1 MRAVKFGGSS
11 VADAPRLRAAG
22 AILARLRARGPVT
35 AVVSAMAG
43 VTDGLLRVAAGAT
56 RGDAGWPD
64 ELDALGQRHRAT
76 YQALTREIPELF
88 RRQWVEVEREAAALE
103 RVGPAWDAPARALAA
118 ARFSG
123 WGERLAIGLLAAATE
138 AEGAPAFALD
148 DAPVLLSGR
157 ERPDVAP
164 EPSALAT
171 RAWLLPRLAMPV
183 MRGAI
188 PILPG
193 YIARDAEGRLT
204 TLGRN
209 GSDYSAAVI
218 AAALG
223 VTQLTIYSDV
233 AGIYTADPRVLPV
246 ARLLPAL
253 AYDEAARIAALGA
266 RALHPR
272 AVEPLVKSAIPLELR
287 ATSAPDAPGTDIGP
301 AARLALQHA
310 REAVWVVAS
319 GPSAIAGASDVVALR
334 LPAWPAHS
342 DDGCD
347 CAALAALAVEPFAL
361 IPLTV
366 ARDKLLLTVAE
377 THADEAVRA
386 LHAVLADCASRHA
399 SVTGARLVANA

>member
-11 VADAPRLRAAG
+11 VADAPRLRTAG
-22 AILARLRARGPVT
+22 AILARLRASEPVT

-43 VTDGLLRVAAGAT
+43 VTDGLLRVADGAT
-56 RGDAGWPD
+56 SGAAPGWST
-64 ELDALGQRHRAT
+64 ELRAIGERHRIA
-76 YQALTREIPELF
+76 YHALTGAVPAVFE
-88 RRQWVEVEREAAALE
+88 RQWAQTEREAMALA
-103 RVGPAWDAPARALAA
+103 RIGPSLDAPARASAA

-123 WGERLAIGLLAAATE
+123 WGERLAVGLLAVATE
-138 AEGAPAFALD
+138 LEGARAFALD

-157 ERPDVAP
+157 ERAGVAP

-193 YIARDAEGRLT
+193 YIAYDAEGRLM

-209 GSDYSAAVI
+209 GSDHSAAVV

-223 VTQLTIYSDV
+223 GSQLTIYSDV
-233 AGIYTADPRVLPV
+233 AGVYDADPRVAPG

-253 AYDEAARIAALGA
+253 AYDEAARIASLGA

-272 AVEPLVKSAIPLELR
+272 AVEPLAQSAIPLELR
-287 ATSAPDAPGTDIGP
+287 AAHAPDAPGTDIGL
-301 AARLALQHA
+301 AARLSRLHT
-310 REAVWVVAS
+310 REATWVVVS
-319 GPSAIAGASDVVALR
+319 RSAGAPHVVDVTALR
-334 LPAWPAHS
+334 LPAWPRREE
-342 DDGCD
+342 GCD
-347 CAALAALAVEPFAL
+347 CVARAVLAIERFAL

-366 ARDKLLLTVAE
+366 AWDELRLTVAE
-377 THADEAVRA
+377 SRAAEAMRA
-386 LHAVLADCASRHA
+386 LHVLLAGCASSHA
-399 SVTGARLVANA
+399 GEMGARLIAGA

>member
-11 VADAPRLRAAG
+11 VADAPRLRTAG
-22 AILARLRARGPVT
+22 AILAQLRAGGPVT

-43 VTDGLLRVAAGAT
+43 VTDGLLRVADGAM
-56 RGDAGWPD
+56 RGGADW
-64 ELDALGQRHRAT
+64 LDDLSALGERHRST
-76 YQALTREIPELF
+76 YLALTGEVAADF
-88 RRQWVEVEREAAALE
+88 QRQWAEVEREAAALA
-103 RVGPAWDAPARALAA
+103 RVGVALDEPAHTLAA

-123 WGERLAIGLLAAATE
+123 WGERLAVGLLAAATV

-148 DAPVLLSGR
+148 DAPILLSGR
-157 ERPDVAP
+157 ERPGVTP

-223 VTQLTIYSDV
+223 VTRLTIYSDV
-233 AGIYTADPRVLPV
+233 AGVYTADPRVLPG

-253 AYDEAARIAALGA
+253 AYDEAARIATLGA
-266 RALHPR
+266 KALHPR
-272 AVEPLVKSAIPLELR
+272 AVEPLASGAIPLELR
-287 ATSAPDAPGTDIGP
+287 ATHAPDASGTDIGP
-301 AARLALQHA
+301 AARLSRQRA
-310 REAVWVVAS
+310 REAAWVVAS
-319 GPSAIAGASDVVALR
+319 RPAATPGAADVTALR
-334 LPAWPAHS
+334 LPAWPLY
-342 DDGCD
+342 DDDCD
-347 CAALAALAVEPFAL
+347 CAVTAGGVIERIALL
-361 IPLTV
+361 PLTV
-366 ARDKLLLTVAE
+366 ARDELRLTVAE
-377 THADEAVRA
+377 SRASEAVRA
-386 LHAVLADCASRHA
+386 LHALLAVCAHRHKGEMG
-399 SVTGARLVANA
+399 VRLVAGA